1 MGADRE
7 KDAVV
12 ADIRGY
18 AAARRIRVLGHAR
31 DRMSQRGVT
40 YADLLHALMNA
51 KDCEEGANGRWK
63 VCSTDVSGDGLTVI
77 LLLQNGLLVVTVF

>member
-1 MGADRE
+1 
-7 KDAVV
+7 
-12 ADIRGY
+12 
-18 AAARRIRVLGHAR
+18 
-31 DRMSQRGVT
+31 MSQRGVT